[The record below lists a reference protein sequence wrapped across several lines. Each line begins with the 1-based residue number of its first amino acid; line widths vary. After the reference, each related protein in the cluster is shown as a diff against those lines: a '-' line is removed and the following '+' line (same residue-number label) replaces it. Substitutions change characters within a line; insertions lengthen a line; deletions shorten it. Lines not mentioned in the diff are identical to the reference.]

1 MTKTLF
7 SLIPPPLRSICII
20 ALILSLCACSLV
32 NDLSSE
38 RASLSFT
45 ITGELA
51 DRINSASRA
60 RSADSADGLYLD
72 IALEGDYEDEKT
84 ISVSEGSTVKFENIP
99 TGLSVYATAQAY
111 EMDGGEKFVFYEG
124 ESEKI
129 TIQEGENALSLF
141 LQKVESDIIR
151 LYISANGNA
160 NDGNGSKAKPF
171 KTLAQACHEITDA
184 TKTYWLIIEGELAGN
199 QLLVDDD
206 QIGEVYQAKA
216 IVIKGNSEN
225 GADGINA
232 NNKTRALTIGTAVPV
247 TLKNMTITGGNMTAN
262 GGDGGGLYVSNG
274 ANVTIAEGTIITGN
288 QAERGGGVF
297 VETGGQLTMTGGTI
311 SNNTASSM
319 GGGVYPYSSDG
330 FVMKGGTIDR
340 NSAQN
345 GGGIYLN
352 TAGNSGNGFSMT
364 GGTISNNTAS
374 SKGGGIYVFE
384 YPKITLSNA
393 KITGNSAIRSGGG
406 IFIGDGNGYTHTI
419 TGCTISENKVTS
431 GNGGGLYLESAT
443 TILTGGTK
451 VLSNT
456 ASGSGGGAYV
466 KATLNIENA
475 TFSGNSASTG
485 NAFSTYNIDS
495 VVTGY
500 SNIPEED
507 YDLAN

>member
-32 NDLSSE
+32 NDLTSE

-51 DRINSASRA
+51 ERLNSASRA
-60 RSADSADGLYLD
+60 RSATLADIGLYLD

-151 LYISANGNA
+151 LYISANAEAG
-160 NDGNGSKAKPF
+160 GNGSKAKPF
-171 KTLAQACHEITDA
+171 QQLANAVEKINDS

-199 QLLVDDD
+199 QPLVDDD
-206 QIGEVYQAKA
+206 QIGKVYQAKA

-232 NNKTRALTIGTAVPV
+232 NNETRALTIGTAVPV
-247 TLKNMTITGGNMTAN
+247 TIKNLTITGGNMTAA

-288 QAERGGGVF
+288 QAERGGGVYI
-297 VETGGQLTMTGGTI
+297 ETGGQLSMTGGVI
-311 SNNTASSM
+311 SNNTANN
-319 GGGVYPYSSDG
+319 GAGIHLYS
-330 FVMKGGTIDR
+330 GTF
-340 NSAQN
+340 N
-345 GGGIYLN
+345 
-352 TAGNSGNGFSMT
+352 MT
-364 GGTISNNTAS
+364 GGEIKNNTAS
-374 SKGGGIYVFE
+374 SSSSDGGGLWIGQWG
-384 YPKITLSNA
+384 KLTLSNA
-393 KITGNSAIRSGGG
+393 KITGNSAIRKGGG
-406 IFIGDGNGYTHTI
+406 IFIGDANGNTHTI
-419 TGCTISENKVTS
+419 SGSTIS
-431 GNGGGLYLESAT
+431 GNSVDDIGGGGLYLESGT
-443 TILTGGTK
+443 TNI
-451 VLSNT
+451 SNT
-456 ASGSGGGAYV
+456 VISSNSSTTGVGGGGIYCN
-466 KATLNIENA
+466 ATVTLDNV
-475 TFSGNSASTG
+475 TFSGNQG
-485 NAFSTYNIDS
+485 NYGKDIYN
-495 VVTGY
+495 GLY
-500 SNIPEED
+500 SSLRDTTISGVDIYN
-507 YDLAN
+507 AN